1 MRKQSSADVDDMKTK
16 IEELKEKMA
25 EVDGWYVHY
34 SIAYLG
40 LSLWARLIG
49 LLLRSGLLRKS

>member
-1 MRKQSSADVDDMKTK
+1 MKKK
-16 IEELKEKMA
+16 IEELKDKMA
-25 EVDGWYVHY
+25 EVDGWDVHY